1 VVPVVLPWAQ
11 YDTAAADLERIL
23 EEGRG
28 KLRPETVRA
37 IEQSVASIDRAI
49 RQARQALTQ
58 DPANEYLSRH
68 LAETMKR
75 KLELLRQAAAI
86 VGQQS

>member
-1 VVPVVLPWAQ
+1 M
-11 YDTAAADLERIL
+11 
-23 EEGRG
+23 
-28 KLRPETVRA
+28 RA

-49 RQARQALTQ
+49 RQARHALAQ